1 MPRNPAAEVNGR
13 PVVIATGQGELLPF
27 VTPGDWH
34 GTFAPERAWL
44 IDQWIPDGRA
54 TLLSGD
60 GGSGKSLIAQ
70 QMATCV
76 AIGTPFMGIEIERVR
91 SMYVTCEDDPAE
103 LHRRQ
108 DGINRALQTDHGL
121 VGSELMLVSRVG
133 EVDNALMRFQDEST
147 PELTKF
153 YWQVIATA
161 QANAARFL
169 VLDNVAHM
177 FGGNE
182 NVRLHVAA
190 FCNGLEAMA
199 RAIDG
204 AVLFLAHPAK
214 SGSQYSGSTAWEN
227 QVRSRLFMQ
236 RPKADEGLA
245 DPDVR
250 TLTRSKSN
258 YAATGAMIEMRW
270 QDWGFVPSNAD
281 REDWRAAMANNA
293 QANAEND
300 RFVELLRIRTGQG
313 LRVSAKRQAP
323 NYAPRVFEAMPSA
336 KRMKAEQFQRAM
348 ERLLELGTIREVK
361 VRDASRHPVECLMHK
376 SDLRDG
382 CGEVP
387 PAKAKQSE
395 SQGNPPHSACGTVN
409 AGQSAVRS
417 GSDGAAQPESGGN
430 AGFQD
435 AGQSRSGS
443 GVEASGE
450 PLPDYI
456 HNQGEALRQ
465 ATTPQPPPIDIENW
479 DG

>member
-1 MPRNPAAEVNGR
+1 MPRNPAADVHGR
-13 PVVIATGQGELLPF
+13 PLVVATGEGELLPF

-34 GTFAPERAWL
+34 GTFAPERSWR

-60 GGSGKSLIAQ
+60 GGSGKSLVAQ

-76 AIGTPFMGIEIERVR
+76 AIGAPFMGIEIERAR

-108 DGINRALQTDHGL
+108 DGINRALNTDHGL
-121 VGSELMLVSRVG
+121 VGGELLLVSRVG

-161 QANAARFL
+161 RANAARFL

-199 RAIDG
+199 REIEG

-214 SGSQYSGSTAWEN
+214 SGAQFSGSTAWEN

-245 DPDVR
+245 NPDVR

-258 YAATGAMIEMRW
+258 YAATGAVIEMRW
-270 QDWGFVPSNAD
+270 QDWGFVASTAD
-281 REDWRAAMANNA
+281 REDWREAMANNA

-336 KRMKAEQFQRAM
+336 KRMKADQFQRAM
-348 ERLLELGTIREVK
+348 ERLLELGTIREVR
-361 VRDASRHPVECLMHK
+361 VRDASRHPVECLMHE
-376 SDLRDG
+376 SDVRDS

-387 PAKAKQSE
+387 PKKANQQESLGNLPQS
-395 SQGNPPHSACGTVN
+395 GCGTVD
-409 AGQSAVRS
+409 AGQSAVW
-417 GSDGAAQPESGGN
+417 SDSACDPQSESGGN
-430 AGFQD
+430 AGSQR
-435 AGQSRSGS
+435 AGQLRSGS
-443 GVEASGE
+443 GVEATGE
-450 PLPDYI
+450 PAPDYI
-456 HNQGEALRQ
+456 YNQGQALRP
-465 ATTPQPPPIDIENW
+465 ATTPQQQGEPMPGW
-479 DG
+479 DD